1 MDHASALLDSSV
13 LQALHEFRVPDEPD
27 PAAEVAQ
34 AFLAVTP
41 KRLAR
46 LRQAARHGDAA
57 EVRRIAHQVRGS
69 CGTVGAL
76 AMSAVAAE
84 LEAADTVSDMRP
96 LVPRLEDVFAR
107 TRPLLDALAS

>member
-27 PAAEVAQ
+27 PAQEVAQ

-41 KRLAR
+41 ERLAR
-46 LRQAARHGDAA
+46 LRQAAHDGDAD

-69 CGTVGAL
+69 CGTVGAI
-76 AMSAVAAE
+76 AMSAVAAA
-84 LEAADTVSDMRP
+84 LEVADSASDLP
-96 LVPRLEDVFAR
+96 LLVLRLEDVFVQ
-107 TRPLLDALAS
+107 TRPLLDALAA